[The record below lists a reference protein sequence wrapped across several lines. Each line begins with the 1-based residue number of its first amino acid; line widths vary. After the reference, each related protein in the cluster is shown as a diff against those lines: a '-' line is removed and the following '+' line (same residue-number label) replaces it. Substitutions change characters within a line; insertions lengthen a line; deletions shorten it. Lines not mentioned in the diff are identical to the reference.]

1 MNDLEMLIQMLDTI
15 KLYDRGGNNRLIRL
29 ELYADRSGSF
39 KEGDN
44 TIFSW
49 GANFMDLFSRYSLW
63 VAREMKQ
70 R

>member
-1 MNDLEMLIQMLDTI
+1 MNDLEMLIQMLDTV
-15 KLYDRGGNNRLIRL
+15 KMYTRSGDARLIRL
-29 ELYADRSGSF
+29 ELYPDRSGSF
-39 KEGDN
+39 KEGES

-49 GANFMDLFSRYSLW
+49 GEGFRHLFENYSLW